1 MQPLQ
6 NHNCCSGYFSSAN
19 NNCTIKSKH
28 VKRFSYSLCLL
39 FCLSCTA
46 TKQSTQNIKFAANPV
61 VAHRG
66 AFKLNKLPENSIAA
80 LKEAIRLKCTGSEFD
95 IRMTADDSLII
106 NHDPHFN
113 KLEIEKVT
121 FAELMQFRLSN
132 NEPLPTLQQY
142 LEAGL
147 TNNTTT
153 RLILEIKPSGISK
166 ERGKRIAEKV
176 VQLVK
181 RLHAE
186 PMAVYISFD
195 YDILLKIRELDATAV
210 LQYLEGNKSPAQVKA
225 DKINGVDYHY
235 SFFQKNPQWITEAKQ
250 NGIALNAW
258 TVNDS
263 TTMSWLLKEGF
274 DYITTNEPELL
285 FRLLKK

>member
-1 MQPLQ
+1 MKRII
-6 NHNCCSGYFSSAN
+6 FSA
-19 NNCTIKSKH
+19 
-28 VKRFSYSLCLL
+28 CLL
-39 FCLSCTA
+39 FCLSCSVNKQTA
-46 TKQSTQNIKFAANPV
+46 KPISFAGNPV

-95 IRMTADDSLII
+95 VRMTADDSLII

-113 KLEIEKVT
+113 KLEIEKVSY
-121 FAELMQFRLSN
+121 AELMAFKLSN
-132 NEPLPTLQQY
+132 GEPLPTLQQY
-142 LEAGL
+142 LVAGMQS
-147 TNNTTT
+147 NTAT
-153 RLILEIKPSGISK
+153 RLVLEIKPSGISK

-181 RLHAE
+181 QLKADA
-186 PMAVYISFD
+186 MIVYISFD
-195 YDILLKIRELDATAV
+195 YDILLRIRELDEKAI
-210 LQYLEGNKSPAQVKA
+210 LQYLEGNKAPAQVKA
-225 DKINGVDYHY
+225 DKIDGIDYHF
-235 SFFQKNPQWITEAKQ
+235 SFFQKNPTWIAEAKQ
-250 NGIALNAW
+250 HKLALNAW